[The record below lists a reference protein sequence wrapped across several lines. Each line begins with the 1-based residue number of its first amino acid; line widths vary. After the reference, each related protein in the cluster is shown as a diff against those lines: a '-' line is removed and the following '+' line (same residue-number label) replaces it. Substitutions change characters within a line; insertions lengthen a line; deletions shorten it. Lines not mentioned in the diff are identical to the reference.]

1 MDKSEYQNLHSLI
14 QFITSQSLVKITQL
28 LVSVSVFSIFILYSS
43 WHSFFFHSFKF
54 YSIDKNCSFLIC
66 NGILVFLA
74 KTSGLIR
81 FSPSS
86 DLNQQLLEKI
96 GDGYED
102 NLRSTSLETNE
113 AFLEKED
120 SLENTMPLE
129 NIAVE
134 EEEDQEESKFSM
146 ERESKESNLIVEDE
160 EQESPSGLLK
170 ITSGDEESEKELG
183 TVEFP
188 INEDDDNEEEEE
200 NMLLSTEELNKKF
213 DEFIRRM
220 KEEIRIG
227 AQQQQLIMVH

>member
-1 MDKSEYQNLHSLI
+1 MD
-14 QFITSQSLVKITQL
+14 QS
-28 LVSVSVFSIFILYSS
+28 
-43 WHSFFFHSFKF
+43 
-54 YSIDKNCSFLIC
+54 
-66 NGILVFLA
+66 
-74 KTSGLIR
+74 LIR

-102 NLRSTSLETNE
+102 NLQSTSLETNE
-113 AFLEKED
+113 AFPEKED

-134 EEEDQEESKFSM
+134 DQEESKFSM
-146 ERESKESNLIVEDE
+146 ERESEESNLIVEDE
-160 EQESPSGLLK
+160 EQETPSGLLK

-183 TVEFP
+183 TVEVP
-188 INEDDDNEEEEE
+188 INEDDDTDEEEET
-200 NMLLSTEELNKKF
+200 MLLSTEELNKKF

-220 KEEIRIG
+220 KQEIRIG